1 MAGISFSG
9 VGSGIDFNAVR
20 DAIINQRSI
29 PIQQLQSRANKYNSR
44 TESLKEFNLLLV
56 TLTNAAND
64 LTNREVGTGRSASTS
79 DASIATATASSAA
92 GLGSINLTVTRLAS
106 SFTQASRSYSSID
119 SPLLAGGATTGT
131 FELRLGGAAEGTEI
145 TIDSSNN
152 SLAGLRD
159 AINNADAGVTA
170 SIIDL
175 TGDGTQQ
182 QLVLNSVETGAS
194 GRVELVETS
203 STGTGTDLT
212 LRSLNPIDGDLTKLD
227 ASFSINGLSVVRST
241 NNVSDAVAGLTLS
254 LKKVGTTFVDVTRS
268 NDIEEKLETFVTAYN
283 AVQDFISEQYKKD
296 KDNRPTGVLAG
307 EAILRSIQK
316 QVGGIAGISSSD
328 NGGTLTSLS
337 QIGITVDGSGKMQLD
352 KDILNEQ
359 IGENVQDVRALLY
372 GNETDQIG
380 IFERGYE
387 VLNDLSDSIT
397 GSVQNAI
404 NGYESTVRNLN
415 ETIAK
420 RTEILENMRD
430 ILTRRFAAADAAIG
444 QLNNQGSAITNF
456 MKTLQSGNGN
466 S

>member
-29 PIQQLQSRANKYNSR
+29 PIQQLQSRVNSYKGR

-56 TLTNAAND
+56 KLTDAAND
-64 LTNREVGTGRSASTS
+64 LTNRAVGTGRTAAAA
-79 DASIATATASSAA
+79 DATIATAAAGSAA
-92 GLGSINLTVTRLAS
+92 GLGSLNLNVTRLAS
-106 SFTQASRSYSSID
+106 SFTQASRSYSSVD
-119 SPLLAGGATTGT
+119 APLLTGGASNAT

-159 AINNADAGVTA
+159 AINAADAGVTA
-170 SIIDL
+170 SIVDL

-194 GRVELVETS
+194 RRVELVETS
-203 STGTGTDLT
+203 STGTGADLT
-212 LRSLNPIDGDLTKLD
+212 LRSLNPLDGDFSKLD
-227 ASFSINGLSVVRST
+227 AAFSINGLAVTRPT
-241 NNVSDAVAGLTLS
+241 NNISDAVAGLTLS
-254 LKKVGTTFVDVTRS
+254 LKKVGTTTIDVARS
-268 NDIEEKLETFVTAYN
+268 NDIEEKLEAFVTAYN
-283 AVQDFISEQYKKD
+283 EVQGFISEQYKKD
-296 KDNRPTGVLAG
+296 KDNRPTGILAG
-307 EAILRSIQK
+307 EAILRNIQR
-316 QVGGIAGISSSD
+316 QVGGIPGLSSGE
-328 NGGTLTSLS
+328 NGGALNSLS
-337 QIGITVDGSGKMQLD
+337 QIGLTVDRSGRLELD
-352 KDILNEQ
+352 KETLNERISEN
-359 IGENVQDVRALLY
+359 IGDVRSLLY
-372 GNETDQIG
+372 GNEIDQVG
-380 IFERGYE
+380 VFERGFE
-387 VLNDLSDSIT
+387 ILNDISDSIT

-420 RTEILENMRD
+420 RTELLESMRD

-456 MKTLQSGNGN
+456 MKTLQSGSGN

>member
-29 PIQQLQSRANKYNSR
+29 PIQQLQSRVNSYKGR

-56 TLTNAAND
+56 KLTDAAND
-64 LTNREVGTGRSASTS
+64 LTNRAVGTGRTAAAA
-79 DASIATATASSAA
+79 DATIATAAAGSAA
-92 GLGSINLTVTRLAS
+92 GLGFLNLNVTRLAS
-106 SFTQASRSYSSID
+106 SFTQASRSYSSVD
-119 SPLLAGGATTGT
+119 APLLTGGASNAT

-159 AINNADAGVTA
+159 AINAADAGVTA
-170 SIIDL
+170 SIVDL

-194 GRVELVETS
+194 RRVELVETS
-203 STGTGTDLT
+203 STGTGADLT
-212 LRSLNPIDGDLTKLD
+212 LRSLNPLDGDFSKLD
-227 ASFSINGLSVVRST
+227 AAFSINGLAVTRPT
-241 NNVSDAVAGLTLS
+241 NNISDAVAGLTLS
-254 LKKVGTTFVDVTRS
+254 LKKVGTTTIDVARS
-268 NDIEEKLETFVTAYN
+268 NDIEEKLEAFVTAYN
-283 AVQDFISEQYKKD
+283 EVQGFISEQYKKD
-296 KDNRPTGVLAG
+296 KDNRPTGILAG
-307 EAILRSIQK
+307 EAILRNIQR
-316 QVGGIAGISSSD
+316 QVGGIPGLSSGE
-328 NGGTLTSLS
+328 NGGALNSLS
-337 QIGITVDGSGKMQLD
+337 QIGLTVDRSGRLELD
-352 KDILNEQ
+352 KETLNERISEN
-359 IGENVQDVRALLY
+359 IGDVRSLLY
-372 GNETDQIG
+372 GNEIDQVG
-380 IFERGYE
+380 VFERGFE
-387 VLNDLSDSIT
+387 ILNDISDSIT

-420 RTEILENMRD
+420 RTELLESMRD

-456 MKTLQSGNGN
+456 MKTLQSGSGN